1 MPTRRPERSG
11 LTGTKAG
18 TVPESL
24 NRRRRREC
32 VAAALFVFLLAIVL
46 FASGGFEPVE
56 NRLSEVRAR
65 LVDRPPSG
73 QVAIVEIDAKSLAA
87 IDTWPWSR
95 RYHAELLNRLQAAGV
110 SMVAFDVDFSARSDA
125 QGDTALARALSKV
138 HPVILPI
145 FQQPASAGSDAP
157 LIIKS
162 RPAAQFRTAWVGG
175 VNILPGRDGVV
186 RDFPAATM
194 IDGQIQPSMAV
205 LLSDNGALGDRTF
218 IPDWS
223 INVRRIPRFSFVD
236 VLSGRVGAKDLA
248 GKRVMVGATAIEMG
262 DRYAVPRF
270 GTVPGVVIQAL
281 AAESLIQHRA
291 LARSGALPTIL
302 GLFLIVTL
310 LAGRFER
317 YGAALPLAAGGV
329 MGALLIVPVVVQSR
343 WPLSIDTAPLLLA
356 LIGGGLLRAVVE
368 VRHRTRLARI
378 VDAETGL
385 ANERALAMALDEAA
399 DANLCV
405 TSAAIERFEA
415 IRNTIGSAAAAD
427 LITQASAIVEQAVGS
442 PVYRVA
448 PDTIAWLIP
457 ASTDPEP
464 LCASVSE
471 QLAEPVVTEKGPVD
485 VRCTYGLAKLEA
497 ASSPVHAIEQS
508 LAAIAEARNEGVSR
522 QWFRGMA
529 PQALRDLSLMGELRR
544 AMAEFQL
551 FTTYQPKL
559 NLRSGKISHA
569 EALIRWRHPT
579 EGLVPPDRFI
589 PLAEETGVVRELT
602 QFVLRR
608 VIADC
613 LSLQEQTASIG
624 ISVNVS
630 AADVGQPDFARSVLR
645 LLSEAGIA
653 PSRLT
658 LEITESAII
667 RSPDTALNV
676 LHELRR
682 AGVRLSIDD
691 YGTGQSTLSYLKT
704 LPVNELKIDKSFVT
718 GMCGNE
724 NDRIM
729 VRSTIDLA
737 HQLDLTVVAEGVEDW
752 DTARLLTE
760 LGCDYAQGFV
770 IGRGVSIEELSA
782 MTSTSVR
789 KAA

>member
-1 MPTRRPERSG
+1 MPEG
-11 LTGTKAG
+11 LR
-18 TVPESL
+18 
-24 NRRRRREC
+24 RRRRREC
-32 VAAALFVFLLAIVL
+32 IAGALFVFLLAIVL
-46 FASGGFEPVE
+46 FASGGFEPIE

-65 LVDRPPSG
+65 LLDRPPSG

-95 RYHAELLNRLQAAGV
+95 RYHAALLNRLQVAGV

-125 QGDTALARALSKV
+125 EGDAALARALDRV
-138 HPVILPI
+138 RPVILPI
-145 FQQPASAGSDAP
+145 FQQPASAVSDAP

-162 RPAAQFRTAWVGG
+162 RPAAQFSAAWVGG

-205 LLSDNGALGDRTF
+205 LLSDNGTLGDRTF

-223 INVRRIPRFSFVD
+223 IDVRRIPRFSFID
-236 VLSGRVGAKDLA
+236 VLDGRVPSKELA

-291 LARSGALPTIL
+291 LTRSGALPTVL
-302 GLFLIVTL
+302 GLVLIVAL
-310 LAGRFER
+310 FAGRFER
-317 YGAALPLAAGGV
+317 YGAALPLAAGGL
-329 MGALLIVPVVVQSR
+329 MAALLIVPVIVQSR
-343 WPLSIDTAPLLLA
+343 WPLSIDTAPLLVA
-356 LIGGGLLRAVVE
+356 LIGGAVLRAVVE

-385 ANERALAMALDEAA
+385 ANERALALALDEAG
-399 DANLCV
+399 DQTLCV
-405 TSAAIERFEA
+405 ASAAIDRFEA
-415 IRNTIGSAAAAD
+415 IRNTIGSAAAAQM
-427 LITQASAIVEQAVGS
+427 ITQASECIERTIGA

-448 PDTIAWLIP
+448 PDSLAWILP
-457 ASTDPEP
+457 ASTDPDT
-464 LCASVSE
+464 LCASISE
-471 QLAEPVVTEKGPVD
+471 RLAEPVLTAKGPVD
-485 VRCTYGLAKLEA
+485 VRCTYGLAKLKDA
-497 ASSPVHAIEQS
+497 TSSVHAIEQS
-508 LAAIAEARNEGVSR
+508 LAAIAEARNHGLSR

-529 PQALRDLSLMGELRR
+529 PEAMRDLSMMGELRR
-544 AMAEFQL
+544 AMTEGQL

-559 NLRSGKISHA
+559 NLRSGNISHA

-613 LSLQEQTASIG
+613 LAPQAQNVAIG

-630 AADVGQPDFARSVLR
+630 AADIGQPDFAKNVLR
-645 LLSEAGIA
+645 LLSEARID

-667 RSPDTALNV
+667 RSPETALNV
-676 LHELRR
+676 LHALRR
-682 AGVRLSIDD
+682 GGVRLSIDD

-718 GMCGNE
+718 GLCRNE

-737 HQLDLTVVAEGVEDW
+737 HQLGLTVVAEGVEDW
-752 DTARLLTE
+752 ETVQLLTE

-770 IGRGVSIEELSA
+770 IGRGVSIDELSA
-782 MTSTSVR
+782 MASTSVR